1 MEYFLFETLCYGKYT
16 LSSAV
21 ISVLFTA
28 WFIPKILIV
37 SFKKKLFDFASER
50 KVHEGIVPRL
60 GGVAFVP
67 SIVVSLSLI
76 IGLNVL
82 FNGDTTVRFFGVLQ
96 LAFGLCAILL
106 LYFEGIMDDLVGL
119 GYRVKFVFQIVSAV
133 LIVLSGI
140 WINDFHGLF
149 GVHGLPPYIGMPFTV
164 ILMVYLIN
172 AINLI
177 DGIDGLASGLSIVAS
192 FFFGVMFVYVNLWG
206 CAALA
211 FATFGTLCPFFYYNV
226 FGNADRCRKIFMGD
240 TGSQCIGLL
249 LGYFAVRL
257 SMNDPLMT
265 SKIDGSIIVAF
276 SMLIVPAFDVIRVM
290 IHRARSGRSV
300 FHPDKSHIHHKLLA
314 LGLPHKL
321 AMVTILLFAM
331 LFVVLNLILLP
342 HLDVNV
348 ILLIDIL
355 IYTVSNIFLSSV
367 IRKKGK
373 EY

>member
-1 MEYFLFETLCYGKYT
+1 MTQDEWLVIIF
-16 LSSAV
+16 SAV

-82 FNGDTTVRFFGVLQ
+82 FNGDTTVRFFGALQ

-331 LFVVLNLILLP
+331 LFVILNLILLP